1 VFVVFLLHNRIV
13 LCFIRRQRK
22 KREVVEEEEDKEKKI
37 SVEIDSFC
45 TK

>member
-1 VFVVFLLHNRIV
+1 LFCALSDVKE
-13 LCFIRRQRK
+13 K